1 MPKLKIEQLQEGM
14 VVSVDVRNMDD
25 MLLLPAGCTLAE
37 KHIGIL
43 EAWGV
48 TDVEVEA
55 ADELADGTNP
65 LSKLSPEEAARLTEE
80 TKAIFWQLDEASP
93 VQMQV
98 FDLVL
103 RRAARR
109 SLADKRKP

>member
-1 MPKLKIEQLQEGM
+1 MPKLKIDQLQEGM
-14 VVSVDVRNMDD
+14 VVAVDVRNMDD
-25 MLLLPAGCTLAE
+25 MLLLPAGCELAE

-48 TDVEVEA
+48 TDVEVQSV
-55 ADELADGTNP
+55 DNVTDGTNP
-65 LSKLSPEEAARLTEE
+65 LAKLPPEETARLTEE
-80 TKAIFWQLDEASP
+80 TKAIFWQLDESSP

-109 SLADKRKP
+109 FLATQRKP

>member
-14 VVSVDVRNMDD
+14 VVTVDVRNMDD
-25 MLLLPAGCTLAE
+25 MLLIPAGCKLAE

-48 TDVEVEA
+48 MDVEVQVTDEV
-55 ADELADGTNP
+55 ADSSNP
-65 LSKLSPEEAARLTEE
+65 LAKLPPEETARLTEE
-80 TKAIFWQLDEASP
+80 TKAIFWQLDESSP

-109 SLADKRKP
+109 VLAAKRKP